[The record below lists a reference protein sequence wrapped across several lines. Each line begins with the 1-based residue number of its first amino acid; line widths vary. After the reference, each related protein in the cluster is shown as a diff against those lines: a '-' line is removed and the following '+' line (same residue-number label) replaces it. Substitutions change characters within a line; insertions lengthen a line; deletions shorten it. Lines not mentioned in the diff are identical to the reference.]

1 LAECF
6 TSTNELPQR
15 IYAPYGLLASYIR
28 LYGIRPDGSDVWME
42 ACATDDCFG
51 KRGAWSDIST
61 NNDNQLRA

>member
-1 LAECF
+1 VL
-6 TSTNELPQR
+6 TSTNGLPNR

-28 LYGIRPDGSDVWME
+28 LYGIRPDGSDVRLE

-61 NNDNQLRA
+61 NNDNQLPA